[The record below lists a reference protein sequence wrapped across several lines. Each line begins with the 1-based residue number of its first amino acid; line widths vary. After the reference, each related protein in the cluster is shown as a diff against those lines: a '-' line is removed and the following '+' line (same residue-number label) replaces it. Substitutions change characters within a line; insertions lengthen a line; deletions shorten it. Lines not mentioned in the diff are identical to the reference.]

1 MKENEPY
8 QEKPDIDITDNLVT
22 FMFLMITRILPI
34 GLILWSVWELT
45 VANYESA
52 GVLLF
57 LGVGILFATSENK
70 EL

>member
-22 FMFLMITRILPI
+22 FMFLMFTRILPI
-34 GLILWSVWELT
+34 GLILWSVYELT

-57 LGVGILFATSENK
+57 LGVGILFATSEN
-70 EL
+70 